1 MGTWVLLRGRGRP
14 LYIFGYAPSQFM
26 RFVYDAGI
34 FDLFFLMSGEFY
46 DEKNNGIFLRGLA
59 AGLGFFFRCC
69 LFFGAYH

>member
-1 MGTWVLLRGRGRP
+1 
-14 LYIFGYAPSQFM
+14 M

-59 AGLGFFFRCC
+59 AGLGLFFFVVASSLVFIISIILRSQ
-69 LFFGAYH
+69 GS